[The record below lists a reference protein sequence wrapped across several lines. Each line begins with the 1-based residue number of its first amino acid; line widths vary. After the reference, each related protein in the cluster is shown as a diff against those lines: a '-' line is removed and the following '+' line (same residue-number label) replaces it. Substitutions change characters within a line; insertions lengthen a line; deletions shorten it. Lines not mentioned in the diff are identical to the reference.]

1 MSDVMGTV
9 RVDIEIEH
17 PAGRGEHRAHESVL
31 VDTSAELSWV
41 PAELFESLGI
51 AQYTIWRF
59 RQTVGSISERPTGE
73 PGDLIL
79 LGARSLEGLDLRLER
94 VTIQPELPYT
104 SVLTPGASS

>member
-1 MSDVMGTV
+1 MSGVMGNV

-17 PAGRGEHRAHESVL
+17 PAGRGEHRAPESVL

-51 AQYTIWRF
+51 ARYTAWRF
-59 RQTVGSISERPTGE
+59 RQTDGSISERPAGE

-79 LGARSLEGLDLRLER
+79 LGARSLEGLNLRLEP
-94 VTIQPELPYT
+94 VTKLTGLPYT
-104 SVLTPGASS
+104 SVLAKDS